1 MSRKYQRFKTIQ
13 HALEKTIKE
22 YATSSS
28 PHGIGYIFEARSSLT
43 TKCFW
48 FMIVGM
54 AIILRYVG
62 WMESYLPQLR

>member
-48 FMIVGM
+48 FIIVGIAVM
-54 AIILRYVG
+54 LRYVG
-62 WMESYLPQLR
+62 CIELYRP